1 MVLKRE
7 RIVPSVPTMD
17 EPVKKKQKVEGDEG
31 KGVGMDTHMQ
41 EVDDDDLEVNGTIV
55 DDSAIDQELLIIQ
68 QHILNQCLCPLS
80 ETCLRKPFQGVKIV
94 SETQGEYCI
103 PLVEWSRDRI
113 LCFVST
119 LQLLCEVAIK
129 QNVKGAMCTRICEI
143 CDFLI
148 RNECGLIEQLIEFS
162 SHSDPFIC
170 FASSRALSAFLIVS
184 KTHVNPTWLES
195 LTENALI
202 TTHPQKISF
211 SLEVIKHVIE
221 WKDLDTHPL
230 EDNGDNRP
238 PSSCAVVNLSDPE
251 SLDTSQVKCLC
262 IRALEA
268 QWPAIV
274 KKFDGLIGSYSS
286 EYESTIVTF
295 LGLWEAIISVKANL
309 SVIDTKPFYANLD
322 SFVVLLNNSLVPPGI
337 WKHLLGL
344 FNEVLC
350 YGSTLALQDILA
362 EEPCSLAHLVV
373 RSVKDWRLLDMLPYR
388 GGSGRFGG
396 GAGDGD
402 RPLLQKMTL
411 LVLKSVAVT
420 VKETRCDSSSDS
432 SLGSEADDVDAD
444 MAVIERSI
452 HQVLR
457 QLDNCVKTLLPFHP
471 EMPLAQWVV
480 QLFAD
485 QDDALIEGMVCCLD
499 VAVGLFYR
507 NTAQLDLRRILS
519 PAMTFIQFLQAVS
532 HDPDVLLDLLVS
544 NETCFLLYLLRLLKF
559 VRRNWGE
566 FVACCGREL
575 DDTMSVLIRL
585 RLAIDRLVSKN
596 LFPYNI
602 NPVLRLLVKCEQMY
616 EVNEESQMMYS

>member
-1 MVLKRE
+1 MVLKSYK
-7 RIVPSVPTMD
+7 IVPLVPVMD
-17 EPVKKKQKVEGDEG
+17 EPVKKKQKVSEDGVDMDGGVDE
-31 KGVGMDTHMQ
+31 V
-41 EVDDDDLEVNGTIV
+41 
-55 DDSAIDQELLIIQ
+55 DQELLVIQ
-68 QHILNQCLCPLS
+68 QHLLNQCLCPVS
-80 ETCLRKPFQGVKIV
+80 ESTLRKPFQGVRLV
-94 SETQGEYCI
+94 SSGQGDYHA
-103 PLVEWSRDRI
+103 PTLAEWSRDNI
-113 LCFVST
+113 LLFIST

-129 QNVKGAMCTRICEI
+129 QNAKGLMCTRIVEI
-143 CDFLI
+143 CDTLV
-148 RNECGLIEQLIEFS
+148 RNEYGLIEQLIELS

-170 FASSRALSAFLIVS
+170 FASSRALSAFLILS
-184 KTHVNPTWLES
+184 KSHVNPSWLES
-195 LTENALI
+195 LTENALV

-211 SLEVIKHVIE
+211 SLEVIKHVVE

-230 EDNGDNRP
+230 EDSNDDRP
-238 PSSCAVVNLSDPE
+238 PHSCVVVSVSDPE

-262 IRALEA
+262 IKALEGK
-268 QWPAIV
+268 WPAVV
-274 KKFDGLIGSYSS
+274 KKFDGMIGTYSN
-286 EYESTIVTF
+286 EHESTIVTF
-295 LGLWEAIISVKANL
+295 LSLWEAIISVKANL
-309 SVIDTKPFYANLD
+309 SVVDTKPFYAHLD
-322 SFVVLLNNSLVPPGI
+322 NFVVLLNSSVPPGI
-337 WKHLLGL
+337 WKNLLGL

-350 YGSTLALQDILA
+350 YGSTLALQDVLA
-362 EEPCSLAHLVV
+362 EEPCGLAHLVV
-373 RSVKDWRLLDMLPYR
+373 RSVKDWHLLDTLPYR

-402 RPLLQKMTL
+402 RPLLQKMAL

-444 MAVIERSI
+444 MAMIERSI
-452 HQVLR
+452 REVLR

-471 EMPLAQWVV
+471 ETPLAQWVV

-507 NTAQLDLRRILS
+507 NSAQLDLRHMLS
-519 PAMTFIQFLQAVS
+519 PSTTFVQFLRAVS

-566 FVACCGREL
+566 FVTCCGREL

-585 RLAIDRLVSKN
+585 RLAIDRLVSKA

-602 NPVLRLLVKCEQMY
+602 NPVLRLLEKCEQMY
-616 EVNEESQMMYS
+616 EVNDN

>member
-1 MVLKRE
+1 MVLKRG
-7 RIVPSVPTMD
+7 RTVPSVPTMD
-17 EPVKKKQKVEGDEG
+17 EPVKKKQKVDDE
-31 KGVGMDTHMQ
+31 DIS
-41 EVDDDDLEVNGTIV
+41 VNGAGGDIAV
-55 DDSAIDQELLIIQ
+55 DKELLIIQ
-68 QHILNQCLCPLS
+68 QHILNQCLCPVS
-80 ETCLRKPFQGVKIV
+80 ETSLRKPFLGTKIV
-94 SETQGEYCI
+94 SEGQAEYRV
-103 PLVEWSRDRI
+103 PLAEWSRERI

-129 QNVKGAMCTRICEI
+129 QNAKGIMCTRIGEV
-143 CDFLI
+143 CDILI
-148 RNECGLIEQLIEFS
+148 RNEYGLIEQLIEFS
-162 SHSDPFIC
+162 SHTDPYIC
-170 FASSRALSAFLIVS
+170 FSASRALSAFLIVS
-184 KTHVNPTWLES
+184 KSHVNLGWLES
-195 LTENALI
+195 LTENALL
-202 TTHPQKISF
+202 TTRPQMISF
-211 SLEVIKHVIE
+211 SLEVIKRVVE

-230 EDNGDNRP
+230 EDNSDDRP
-238 PSSCAVVNLSDPE
+238 PPNCVVISLSDPD

-268 QWPAIV
+268 KWPVLV
-274 KKFDGLIGSYSS
+274 KKFDGLIGSYSG
-286 EYESTIVTF
+286 EHESTIITF

-309 SVIDTKPFYANLD
+309 SVVDTKPFYAHLD
-322 SFVVLLNNSLVPPGI
+322 SFVVLLNSAVPPGI

-362 EEPCSLAHLVV
+362 EEPCALAHLVV
-373 RSVKDWRLLDMLPYR
+373 RSVKDWHLLDTLPYR

-402 RPLLQKMTL
+402 RPLLQKMAL

-452 HQVLR
+452 REVLR
-457 QLDNCVKTLLPFHP
+457 QLDNCVKALLPFHP
-471 EMPLAQWVV
+471 ETPLAQWVV

-507 NTAQLDLRRILS
+507 NAAQLDLRRTLS
-519 PAMTFIQFLQAVS
+519 PAVTFVQFLRAVS

-566 FVACCGREL
+566 FVSCCGREL

-585 RLAIDRLVSKN
+585 RLAIDRLVSKA

-602 NPVLRLLVKCEQMY
+602 NPILRLLEKCEQMY
-616 EVNEESQMMYS
+616 EVNDS